1 MSKSLL
7 IVEEDEYLAG
17 IYARKFEI
25 EGYKVEVIES
35 IDDSIKKIQKNK
47 YDVIIFD
54 PLVDKKDNFD
64 FVKKIRKTA
73 KKSKLIVMTEI
84 GDRDFIDEAY
94 KIGIDDYII
103 KGHFVPQEVVLKV
116 KRLLK

>member
-1 MSKSLL
+1 MAKSLL
-7 IVEEDEYLAG
+7 IIEEDEYLAG

-25 EGYKVEVIES
+25 EGYKVEVIENVADS
-35 IDDSIKKIQKNK
+35 LKRIQKTKHDIIILDPKVSKKDNIDFVKSIKK
-47 YDVIIFD
+47 V
-54 PLVDKKDNFD
+54 
-64 FVKKIRKTA
+64 A
-73 KKSKLIVMTEI
+73 KKSKLIIMTDI
-84 GDRDFIDEAY
+84 GERDFIDEAY